1 MLQAAKALGA
11 CLVVGRKLTG
21 QEGISTV
28 CARGHAQEAEI
39 GERTGVTEG
48 APMVLADVV

>member
-1 MLQAAKALGA
+1 MLQATEALGA
-11 CLVVGRKLTG
+11 RLVVGGKLAG
-21 QEGISTV
+21 QEGVSTV
-28 CARGHAQEAEI
+28 CACGHAQEAEI